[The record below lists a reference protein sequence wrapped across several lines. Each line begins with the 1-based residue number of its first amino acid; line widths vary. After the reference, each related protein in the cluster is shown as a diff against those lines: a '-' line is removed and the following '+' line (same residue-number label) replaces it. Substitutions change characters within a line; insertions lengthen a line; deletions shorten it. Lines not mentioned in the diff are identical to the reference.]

1 MGKGVG
7 YHAHRLRRRRQQW
20 TGAEYARRPW
30 TPEDEASLLLHVEL
44 LGYAWSVLARSMRRS
59 PDAIRNKLVRMMQ
72 EQQQAERLQ
81 AQRDLKLLVRTLKL
95 EKPTEWGRKPPALR
109 LPPVATRRKDTP
121 KSKAAATAAASA
133 VSAAAG

>member
-59 PDAIRNKLVRMMQ
+59 PDAIRNKLIRMMQ
-72 EQQQAERLQ
+72 QHEQAERLQ

-95 EKPTEWGRKPPALR
+95 QKPTQWGRKPPVMR
-109 LPPVATRRKDTP
+109 LPPVA
-121 KSKAAATAAASA
+121 KASAASTVAAASA
-133 VSAAAG
+133 AAG